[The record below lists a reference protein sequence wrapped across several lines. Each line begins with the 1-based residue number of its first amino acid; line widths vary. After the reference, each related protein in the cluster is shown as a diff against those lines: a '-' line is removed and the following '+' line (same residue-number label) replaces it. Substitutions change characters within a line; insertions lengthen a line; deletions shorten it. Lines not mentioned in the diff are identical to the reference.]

1 VPSSEIKKRAAKAAM
16 DELPDE
22 GVIGLG
28 SGTTARFFIEEVAAG
43 VRSGRRWV
51 GVPTSERSRKLA
63 EDLGVPLLGEQGP
76 WSIDVT
82 VDGAD
87 EVDSALNVIK
97 GGGGAHTREKIINRA
112 SRRNVIIVG
121 EGKVSA
127 RLGEK
132 RAVPVEV
139 IPFGHVQ
146 TAQHLGRLG
155 RVVLRSMHGASVITD
170 AGNMLYDL
178 FTGPLTDP
186 AALERAL
193 HAVPGVVETGLF
205 LSRVDRVIVAHE
217 DGTIER
223 LGG

>member
-1 VPSSEIKKRAAKAAM
+1 MA
-16 DELPDE
+16 ELPE
-22 GVIGLG
+22 QGVIGLG

-63 EDLGVPLLGEQGP
+63 EELGITLLGEQGP
-76 WSIDVT
+76 WTIDVT

-87 EVDSALNVIK
+87 EVDAALNVIK
-97 GGGGAHTREKIINRA
+97 GGGGAHTREKIINQA

-121 EGKVSA
+121 EGKVSG

-132 RAVPVEV
+132 RGVPVEV
-139 IPFGHVQ
+139 IPFGHRQ
-146 TAQHLGRLG
+146 TALYLGRFG
-155 RVVLRSMHGASVITD
+155 RVMLRSAQGAPVTTD
-170 AGNMLYDL
+170 AGNLLYDL
-178 FTGPLTDP
+178 FTGPLDDP
-186 AALERAL
+186 AALDRAL
-193 HAVPGVVETGLF
+193 CAVPGVVETGLF

-223 LGG
+223 LG